1 MGAGRNSLLDDKAAW
16 SRTKAPV
23 GLAPEVVGRLVSTAF
38 ARGRVVDVQVLQG
51 GLSNSNFKVRLDSLD
66 EPFVLRV
73 YDRDPSACRKE
84 VDLLRLVRRTVP
96 VPEVIHAEPDG
107 MDGVGPFVLMRY
119 VEGITFRQLKQ
130 TGDARAIREA
140 SRSVGETLAAIGRY
154 EFPSPGRL
162 CAGPMVGGR
171 FIEGP
176 DPVPRFVDACLDSPC
191 LKSRMGDELKERL
204 REFAWNW
211 ASRLAALDEERNLV
225 HGDFNSPNLLVRPVE
240 GRWAV
245 AAVLDWEFALSG
257 STLFDIGNFLRY
269 ERAARPLRE
278 PHFSEGYAQGGGT
291 LPEDWRRLARVLDLT
306 SLCEFLTREE
316 LPEDIVSE
324 VLDLIR
330 ATIED
335 RDPM

>member
-1 MGAGRNSLLDDKAAW
+1 MLDDKAAW
-16 SRTKAPV
+16 SRTKSSV
-23 GLAPEVVGRLVSTAF
+23 GLAPEIVGRLVSTAF
-38 ARGRVVDVQVLQG
+38 PQGRVVDVQVLQG
-51 GLSNSNFKVRLDSLD
+51 GLSNSIFKVRLDSFD

-107 MDGVGPFVLMRY
+107 IGGVGPFVLMRY
-119 VEGITFRQLKQ
+119 VEGITFRKLKEA
-130 TGDARAIREA
+130 GDARAIGEA
-140 SRSVGETLAAIGRY
+140 ARSVGETLAAIGLY
-154 EFPSPGRL
+154 SFPNPGRL
-162 CAGPMVGGR
+162 RDGPEVCGK

-176 DPVPRFVDACLDSPC
+176 DTVPRFVDACLDSPC
-191 LKSRMGDELKERL
+191 LKSRMGDELRGRL
-204 REFAWNW
+204 REFVWGW
-211 ASRLAALDEERNLV
+211 ASRLAGLDEERSLV
-225 HGDFNSPNLLVRPVE
+225 HGDFNSPNILVRTVE
-240 GRWAV
+240 GKWAV

-291 LPEDWRRLARVLDLT
+291 LPEDWRRLARVIDLT

-316 LPEDIVSE
+316 LPDDIVSE

-335 RDPM
+335 RDPMR